1 MRYNKVTK
9 KHTFHEA
16 EDSFMKKSCITLALL
31 LSLLLIASA
40 SAQARLPD
48 GFETSGLIS
57 IYNDQLVK
65 SFMAVK
71 PTETA
76 TKVNLYRT
84 YGMTAEGGSFRFN
97 SKDGKVTLIATFPED
112 VTDPSGPAEALAF
125 TVAGDVDP
133 LDYPVLKDA
142 FANAIARADGEADP
156 QALLAWM
163 NSATKGGEALALNGY
178 TLTYTRDGSARTYTL
193 VPDEA
198 DSGDALPEPK
208 AEPGSESG
216 PDDLPEPEPESGS
229 GPDDL
234 PEPEP
239 KAEEPTPEQAPTRQA
254 QAGTGALLSWK
265 GFEITPLRT
274 ERWQF
279 SSGNISLKLFVRV
292 VNGTGGKLT
301 LHVEDMTVDGVAL
314 PATSIFDIKAGADT
328 GENSEECILI
338 YVDENITDSAVQAVL
353 HGSDMSMKLILYDS
367 EAYQALY
374 TQEVA
379 VDLGALPNETTIM
392 EPSDAPAPTPTPTKA
407 PVSSV
412 PVPERNVY
420 KPLFEGDKGEDVRRM
435 QRRLIE
441 LGYLNDTADGEYGP
455 RTDAAVRAF
464 CEANGLGAYPYASAS
479 MLELMYSSY
488 ATPYQEPW
496 VPLVFQ
502 AGAWAEWRNVK
513 NDRLG
518 FHAKVT
524 NTSRTHTVKAF
535 EMYTYATDV
544 WGDRIYGED
553 IYRGT
558 TSKTIKPGKS
568 VYSDY
573 FLLPNRSRIAK
584 VWCGIKKVIF
594 DDGTIRENDTVDY
607 TSWTIK

>member
-1 MRYNKVTK
+1 
-9 KHTFHEA
+9 
-16 EDSFMKKSCITLALL
+16 MKKSWITLALL
-31 LSLLLIASA
+31 LSLLLVASA
-40 SAQARLPD
+40 SAQARLPE
-48 GFETSGLIS
+48 GFETGGLIS

-84 YGMTAEGGSFRFN
+84 YGMTMEGGTFRFN
-97 SKDGKVTLIATFPED
+97 SMDGKVTISAAFPED
-112 VTDPSGPAEALAF
+112 VADPSGPAEALAF
-125 TVAGDVDP
+125 TVSGDVDP

-142 FANAIARADGEADP
+142 FANAIARADGAADP
-156 QALLAWM
+156 QVLLAWM

-178 TLTYTRDGSARTYTL
+178 TLTYTRVGSARTYTL

-198 DSGDALPEPK
+198 HSGDALP
-208 AEPGSESG
+208 EPGSESG
-216 PDDLPEPEPESGS
+216 PDA
-229 GPDDL
+229 L

-239 KAEEPTPEQAPTRQA
+239 KAAEPTPEHAPTRQA
-254 QAGTGALLSWK
+254 QVGTGALLSWK
-265 GFEITPLRT
+265 GFEVTPLRT

-279 SSGNISLKLFVRV
+279 SSGNVSLKLFVRV
-292 VNGTGGKLT
+292 ANGTAGKLT

-353 HGSDMSMKLILYDS
+353 HGSDMSMKLILYDA
-367 EAYQALY
+367 EAYEALY
-374 TQEVA
+374 EEEVSL
-379 VDLGALPNETTIM
+379 DLGALPNETTVM
-392 EPSDAPAPTPTPTKA
+392 EPSDDPTPTPTPTKA

-496 VPLVFQ
+496 VPLIFQ
-502 AGAWAEWRNVK
+502 DGAWAEWRNVK
-513 NDRLG
+513 NDQLG

-535 EMYTYATDV
+535 EMYMYATDV

-607 TSWTIK
+607 TSWTIN